1 MRKTVTDEVAPDEGG
16 GPPGASGPPP
26 GAEATG
32 PGKRSGGGR
41 PAPGAP
47 GARSRI
53 LRRREALAGLAFVA
67 PMLALF
73 IVFRFGPTLGAAFLS
88 VTDYRLSGEWTFIGA
103 GNYTRLL
110 GDDLFWE
117 SLGVTAVYTV
127 LYVPMTVALALGT
140 AVLLHRTLWLRG
152 FFRGLFFLPYVT
164 SIVLAAVIWKWIY
177 EVQDGLLNASLGVLG
192 IGPVDFLGSESLV
205 LPSIAAASAW
215 KGFGYSMLILLAGL
229 QSIPREV
236 TEAATIDGASGL
248 QRFRWVTLPLLR
260 PVLFFVL
267 VIEAILGFQVFDA
280 MYVMTAGGPVRASY
294 SLVYFLYDAGFKFFD
309 FGYASAVGL
318 VLFLVVLV
326 FSLVQRR
333 LIGRDTD

>member
-32 PGKRSGGGR
+32 AGKRSGGGR

-47 GARSRI
+47 VARSRI

-236 TEAATIDGASGL
+236 TEAATIDGASGW

>member
-1 MRKTVTDEVAPDEGG
+1 MRRTATDSIAPDEGDG
-16 GPPGASGPPP
+16 LPGTSGRPPGAK
-26 GAEATG
+26 ATG
-32 PGKRSGGGR
+32 PGDRSGPGR
-41 PAPGAP
+41 PAP

-67 PMLALF
+67 PMLVLF
-73 IVFRFGPTLGAAFLS
+73 VVFRFGPTLGAAFLS

-140 AVLLHRTLWLRG
+140 AVLLHRTLWMRG

-177 EVQDGLLNASLGVLG
+177 EVQDGLLNASLGVIG
-192 IGPVDFLGSESLV
+192 VGPVDFLGSESLV

-236 TEAATIDGASGL
+236 TEAATIDGASGW

-294 SLVYFLYDAGFKFFD
+294 SLVYFLYDSGFKFFD

-333 LIGRDTD
+333 LIGRDAD